1 MTANTGRCMCGG
13 VRFTAA
19 ELRDVFNCHCH
30 RCRRFTGHHMAATG
44 TAADNVVFA
53 IDDTLTWYSPE
64 PTVEYG
70 FCNRCGSSL
79 FWRTS
84 ARSGWLS
91 ICAGSL
97 DQPTGL
103 RTAAAWW
110 MAEHADYHTPD
121 PGLIETEYDG

>member
-1 MTANTGRCMCGG
+1 MTSGRGRCICGG
-13 VRFTAA
+13 VKFTAA
-19 ELRDVFNCHCH
+19 GLRDVLNCHCH

-44 TAADNVVFA
+44 AAAGDVVFTA
-53 IDDTLTWYSPE
+53 EDTLTWHSPE

-70 FCNRCGSSL
+70 FCSTCGSSL

-84 ARSGWLS
+84 ARPGWLS

-97 DQPTGL
+97 DQPSGL
-103 RTAAAWW
+103 RTTAASW
-110 MAEHADYHTPD
+110 MAEHADYHIPE